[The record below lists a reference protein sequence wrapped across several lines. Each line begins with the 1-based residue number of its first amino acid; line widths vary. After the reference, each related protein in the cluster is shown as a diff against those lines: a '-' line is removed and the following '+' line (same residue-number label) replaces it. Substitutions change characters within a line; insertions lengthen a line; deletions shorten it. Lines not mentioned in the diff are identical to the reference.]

1 MNRLEMQKW
10 KIFLEIYIDSKFYIG
25 KYKLSNSSNYEFPC
39 LIKKVYEEDK
49 YHFVKHIRHPN
60 VVKLVCYDRNNIN
73 VLIRHMEGFGTFE
86 SYRKAFPL
94 KLIDGFGAITEMFKD
109 FIRYITLP

>member
-1 MNRLEMQKW
+1 MIHINFFLQAGEQIHGVITYEQIGNAKV
-10 KIFLEIYIDSKFYIG
+10 KNIFRDIDSKFYIG

-73 VLIRHMEGFGTFE
+73 VLIRHMEGFG
-86 SYRKAFPL
+86 
-94 KLIDGFGAITEMFKD
+94 AITEVN
-109 FIRYITLP
+109 